1 MLHNSPNKSYFKI
14 WHQAFTNND
23 VMAECQNIMQMFE
36 ILMIVPSMNV
46 IVECLSKERLS
57 QKQNFV
63 IDYQAVYWIYA
74 SVCQRRRA

>member
-14 WHQAFTNND
+14 WHRAFTNN
-23 VMAECQNIMQMFE
+23 VMMAECQNIMQMFE
-36 ILMIVPSMNV
+36 ILMIVSSMNA

-63 IDYQAVYWIYA
+63 IDYQALYWIYA